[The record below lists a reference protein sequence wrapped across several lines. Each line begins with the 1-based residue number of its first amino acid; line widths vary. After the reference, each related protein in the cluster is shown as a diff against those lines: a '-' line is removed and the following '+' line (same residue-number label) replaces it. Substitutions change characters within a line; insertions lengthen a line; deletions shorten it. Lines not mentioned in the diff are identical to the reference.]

1 LVALATCSPYFLPC
15 EQRASQVALNRL
27 AEKKLW
33 PPLLFGSA
41 VMSWYEHIGR
51 TVCFLVCKNHLLWEW
66 LFSLFTG
73 NTYVH
78 TLRRHGSEFQTR

>member
-1 LVALATCSPYFLPC
+1 MDSSLIDRVICCIALQPYFLPC
-15 EQRASQVALNRL
+15 EEKASQVALSRL

-51 TVCFLVCKNHLLWEW
+51 TVCFVVCKNHRVWEW
-66 LFSLFTG
+66 LIRI
-73 NTYVH
+73 V
-78 TLRRHGSEFQTR
+78 TRTR